1 MLHIKDKPARDDVVE
16 KISQLQRKFYNLAS
30 VEEGISALQE
40 VVVNLHN
47 GDRHTLAQQILKFRQ
62 IADDLQFRYYKA
74 RCTYILIPPQDALA
88 FWIALSLGS
97 LPEHSRLADLE
108 GEILELLKIMT
119 QASPESTA
127 LGPSRDEGEYELLTR
142 ETEIAITLLKE
153 SFPVLFHHLTKTPIL
168 MPLLNFSLQE
178 REETVFTIPRLNCLG
193 FFNKEIGEGELL
205 VSILQGIAHLIHYQ
219 LTEDLRIM
227 PPGFWN
233 IYGQVFDDN
242 MLTPYEGKEIFADL
256 FTASLLYDTEYMPL
270 VAYMEFCQKDQE
282 QIKRYFVWL
291 ERIFKSTLQANMQK
305 VIYHYEECRR
315 A

>member
-1 MLHIKDKPARDDVVE
+1 MLRSKEKSSKEDVVE

-40 VVVNLHN
+40 VVSNLHN

-74 RCTYILIPPQDALA
+74 RCTHIFIPPQDALA
-88 FWIALSLGS
+88 FWIALSIGS

-108 GEILELLKIMT
+108 GEVLELLKIMT
-119 QASPESTA
+119 QASSESTS
-127 LGPSRDEGEYELLTR
+127 SRSNTDGGEYELLAK
-142 ETEIAITLLKE
+142 ETEIAITLFKE
-153 SFPVLFHHLTKTPIL
+153 NFPVLFHHLTKTPIL
-168 MPLLNFSLQE
+168 MPLLSFSLQE

-193 FFNKEIGEGELL
+193 FFNKEVGEGELL

-242 MLTPYEGKEIFADL
+242 MLTPYEGKAIFADL
-256 FTASLLYDTEYMPL
+256 FSASLLYDTEYMPL

-282 QIKRYFVWL
+282 QIKRYFRWL
-291 ERIFKSTLQANMQK
+291 ERIFKSTIQANMQK